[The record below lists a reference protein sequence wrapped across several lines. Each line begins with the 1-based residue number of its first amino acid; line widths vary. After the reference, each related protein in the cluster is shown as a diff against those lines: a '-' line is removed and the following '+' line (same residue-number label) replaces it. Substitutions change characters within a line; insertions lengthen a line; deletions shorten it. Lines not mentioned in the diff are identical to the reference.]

1 MEKQI
6 IIQIKDKRATLLSEN
21 AEIVCGNSDY
31 KAKFEFN
38 DDDFSAYGAK
48 TALFVYGKQST
59 AVVFEGDI
67 CPIPP
72 LADCSFCLIG
82 VIAGDVKTTTGAK
95 VPCVASIGD
104 MGDTPLPPTEDVYNQ
119 IMEIIGKLDPENT
132 LDEEK
137 IQELIK
143 EVIEGEGIGGGLT
156 VEEVKEIVATE
167 TEGKFTP
174 SFNPS
179 IPQAHGDGY
188 VVTYNTDGKTVQRRM
203 LSGAY
208 TGAGTIPY
216 RGTNGVI
223 YVGDATADAHAPT
236 FKQLKEYTAPIADH
250 EKRIENLE
258 STLLTYVEDTASAY
272 EKAVPVGVAPN
283 AILDMLGG
291 ASYSSKNLL
300 NPTLFGGDITE
311 DGGIIVN
318 KPNIINNEDTITV
331 YVTLSMGT
339 YYLSVKEVANNGGC
353 RAYFGE
359 AYASSDTTIIVGGY
373 DDYGEPI
380 IKQSIPIT
388 FYFEGGENGIDLTA
402 YIMLSQ
408 TENAPYEPYF
418 EGLRNAPV
426 TEIKSYGSNLFD
438 PTKVIFLS
446 ADVQYIEGGFILPR
460 YSNSFALTAKEFM
473 EMTGLKEGDTFTTSS
488 KWEAVDGETFAGAC
502 SLYYKSADGAKTLY
516 LFDFQH
522 TANNPYV
529 ITLPEDFATYQ
540 PINCLGIYKNGN
552 LERPCRVTEMTI
564 TKGNKIAEY
573 KPYSAEPIDT
583 YTIPT
588 QIQALDGYG
597 KEGFVLDFDNKTATY
612 QGKTTD
618 VSAYLTDYATF
629 KSLLVQGGG
638 KLIFENTYK
647 YAVPT
652 TLTYVKRKE

>member
-137 IQELIK
+137 IKELIK
-143 EVIEGEGIGGGLT
+143 EVIEGEGIGGVLT
-156 VEEVKEIVATE
+156 VDEVKEIVATE
-167 TEGKFTP
+167 TKGKFTP
-174 SFNPS
+174 SVESVTTNSSQGGTITYLLWGATPRYAKIQVS
-179 IPQAHGDGY
+179 KNLEANGI
-188 VVTYNTDGKTVQRRM
+188 VVRDTYN
-203 LSGAY
+203 
-208 TGAGTIPY
+208 I
-216 RGTNGVI
+216 I
-223 YVGDATADAHAPT
+223 TADAIKDDHAPT
-236 FKQLKEYTAPIADH
+236 FKQLKEYTAPIA
-250 EKRIENLE
+250 ENTKRIENLE

-272 EKAVPVGVAPN
+272 EKPVPVDVAPN
-283 AILDMLGG
+283 AILDMVGG
-291 ASYSSKNLL
+291 ASYSSKNAFNPALL
-300 NPTLFGGDITE
+300 DSSNYTIT
-311 DGGIIVN
+311 DNGGILYLRDVVIDGVPPSEEVN
-318 KPNIINNEDTITV
+318 ITLNAGTWYISASGEGNV
-331 YVTLSMGT
+331 PSTL
-339 YYLSVKEVANNGGC
+339 
-353 RAYFGE
+353 E
-359 AYASSDTTIIVGGY
+359 AYDENGSYINAY
-373 DDYGEPI
+373 
-380 IKQSIPIT
+380 PIT
-388 FYFEGGENGIDLTA
+388 LEARQTISLRWYYEVEGIWEKPF

-418 EGLRNAPV
+418 EGERYAPV
-426 TEIKSYGSNLFD
+426 TAIKSYGANLFD
-438 PTKVIFLS
+438 VSQIPEMNGKIEKTENGLIVKGYAITTTFTPEQFL
-446 ADVQYIEGGFILPR
+446 
-460 YSNSFALTAKEFM
+460 
-473 EMTGLKEGDTFTTSS
+473 EMTGLKEGDTFTFSQTVEAIDGDYSGGDTGNFVFYSTSMS
-488 KWEAVDGETFAGAC
+488 PILFFGGKNASGYREHTKTIPANFNSQNVRTMTIFGTNTTTFQFSNCMLVKGSEAAE
-502 SLYYKSADGAKTLY
+502 Y
-516 LFDFQH
+516 
-522 TANNPYV
+522 NPY
-529 ITLPEDFATYQ
+529 TT
-540 PINCLGIYKNGN
+540 
-552 LERPCRVTEMTI
+552 
-564 TKGNKIAEY
+564 
-573 KPYSAEPIDT
+573 EPIDT

-588 QIQALDGYG
+588 QIQALEGYG
-597 KEGFVLDFDNKTATY
+597 KEGFVIDFDSKTATY